1 MKKAFTLIELML
13 TIFIFVSLFSVAII
27 TFNNLSD
34 KTLYEEAKAN
44 LKTQLIYKKYEA
56 AYKQT
61 NISVDLTSFTNDLT
75 ILDATK
81 IVFFA
86 DGTIEESYIIVSS
99 IDGSITNKI
108 IINVIGYISESN
120 EISNIEPREDRLPL
134 EYEETF

>member
-13 TIFIFVSLFSVAII
+13 TIFILVSLFSVAII